1 MKKIFI
7 KFALFYIRVL
17 AKIQLKKINP
27 VVIGVGGASGKTS
40 VSRFI
45 YLILKEKYKV
55 RVGFGKNSETGIP
68 LSILNIT
75 IQNYNLFNWAG
86 VFVLAL
92 LKVLFDWKKYD
103 IFICEMGI
111 DGPFEPKNMS
121 YLLKIVS
128 PELSVLTN
136 ISLEHSVY
144 FDPLVKDEDFKKRKE
159 KILDLISSQESLIVT
174 SLGKNQTAVV
184 NLDDSETIKILKN
197 IKARVVS
204 VSLEKPNADF
214 YVKSIESSLKEFR
227 LTFVSQKKEYEVKI
241 SNPLP
246 NHFAYSFLQAIAVSL
261 DFEFTIEEA
270 ITALEKNFSLP
281 PGRMSVF
288 EGVKNTTIIDSSYN
302 NATLYPLLDILEMLK
317 KIGEKNH
324 RVAIL
329 GDMRELGSVGREL
342 HEAVADKIITTC
354 DLAIIIGP
362 LMEQLVAPVLKK
374 NKFNYYSY
382 PNFSNAK
389 KDLLN
394 IISENDL
401 ILVKSS
407 QNTLFL
413 ERAVEM
419 LLKNP
424 KDSVRLCRRGEF
436 WDKKR
441 EKSL

>member
-27 VVIGVGGASGKTS
+27 IVIGVGGASGKTS

-55 RVGFGKNSETGIP
+55 KVGFGKNSETGIP

-75 IQNYNLFNWAG
+75 IQNYNFLNWIK
-86 VFVLAL
+86 VFILAL
-92 LKVLFDWKKYD
+92 LRVLFDWKKYD
-103 IFICEMGI
+103 IYVSEMGI
-111 DGPFEPKNMS
+111 DGPLEPKNMT

-128 PELSVLTN
+128 PKLSVLTN
-136 ISLEHSVY
+136 ISLEHSAY
-144 FDPLVKDEDFKKRKE
+144 FDPLVKEENSLKRRE
-159 KILDLISSQESLIVT
+159 KILNLISSQESLIVR
-174 SLGKNQTAVV
+174 SLKENQIAVV
-184 NLDDSETIKILKN
+184 NLDDDETVKILKS
-197 IKARVVS
+197 IKAKVLS
-204 VSLEKPNADF
+204 VSLQKPTADF
-214 YVKSIESSLKEFR
+214 YVKNVESSLKEFK
-227 LTFVSQKKEYEVKI
+227 LTFVNQKKEYKVKI
-241 SNPLP
+241 SSPLP

-261 DFEFTIEEA
+261 SFGLTTGEA
-270 ITALEKNFSLP
+270 VTALEKNFSLP

-302 NATLYPLLDILEMLK
+302 NATLYPLLDTLEMLK
-317 KIGEKNH
+317 KIGEKTR

-329 GDMRELGSVGREL
+329 GDMRELGSVGGEL
-342 HEAVADKIITTC
+342 HEAVADKITTTC
-354 DLAIIIGP
+354 DVAIIIGP
-362 LMEQLVAPVLKK
+362 LMEQFVAPVLKK
-374 NKFNYYSY
+374 NKVNYYSY
-382 PNFSNAK
+382 PNFSSVK

-401 ILVKSS
+401 ILIKSS

-419 LLKNP
+419 LLKDP
-424 KDSVRLCRRGEF
+424 KDSTRLCRRGEF